1 MNKKRHK
8 NELDVDFIGGE
19 ELTEKEEALLKD
31 YFAKKKKQR
40 KKASPARKNADR
52 EKVEQVRRY

>member
-19 ELTEKEEALLKD
+19 ELTEKEGTLLKN
-31 YFAKKKKQR
+31 YFSNKKNQR
-40 KKASPARKNADR
+40 RKVSPTRKSKGKISIGHN
-52 EKVEQVRRY
+52 

>member
-19 ELTEKEEALLKD
+19 ELTKAEEALLKD
-31 YFAKKKKQR
+31 YFSKKKKAKRTPTRKIR
-40 KKASPARKNADR
+40 KK
-52 EKVEQVRRY
+52 